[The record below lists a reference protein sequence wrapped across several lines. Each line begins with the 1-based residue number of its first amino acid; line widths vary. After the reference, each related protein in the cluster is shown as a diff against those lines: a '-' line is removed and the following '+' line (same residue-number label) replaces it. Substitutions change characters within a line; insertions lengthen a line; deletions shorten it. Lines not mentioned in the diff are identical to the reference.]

1 MVVKHHAGGLRGL
14 ARRVR
19 NVEALDRQGI
29 EVFLRQIQRLGQGAR
44 ARLLRARLGQQ
55 ARQLQVGILARH
67 VEPGAV
73 LTTRLVHHAHALSG
87 LLRQRL
93 RQHLV
98 HRLAGDQQGRHG
110 HADVVL
116 RDEGLQHLLLHRRG
130 RSRSILGG
138 IDTGSI
144 LHMHREVGPVAQ
156 VAAAAHHGQVH
167 AGAAT
172 LHAHGKNVH
181 VLVRGGFHRL
191 LVQHAR
197 ERRDLVAQLGRL
209 LELQPLGVGHH
220 ARLQLLQ
227 ERLGFA
233 AQKRLGVR
241 HVLRIGLGRYQAH
254 AGRGAALD
262 LVEQA
267 GPRAVGKHRVLA
279 GAQAEHLLQ
288 QLDGFLH
295 RPAVRVRAK
304 VAVPLVDAATV
315 VGHARKALECR
326 LALPVLGSHAGDLE
340 ERVALVV
347 AEQDVVPGVL
357 RLDEVVLQQQRLGL
371 GAHHRGLQARDLAH
385 HVADARAAVLL
396 GEIAG
401 HALLEVARLAHIQ
414 QRALGVEIA
423 VHARQ
428 GWQRSHLRQQFFGM
442 PFLHG
447 AIVRRQCGPCACKPF
462 PPRCNGTS
470 SAA

>member
-1 MVVKHHAGGLRGL
+1 
-14 ARRVR
+14 
-19 NVEALDRQGI
+19 
-29 EVFLRQIQRLGQGAR
+29 
-44 ARLLRARLGQQ
+44 
-55 ARQLQVGILARH
+55 
-67 VEPGAV
+67 
-73 LTTRLVHHAHALSG
+73 
-87 LLRQRL
+87 
-93 RQHLV
+93 
-98 HRLAGDQQGRHG
+98 
-110 HADVVL
+110 
-116 RDEGLQHLLLHRRG
+116 
-130 RSRSILGG
+130 
-138 IDTGSI
+138 
-144 LHMHREVGPVAQ
+144 MHREVGPVAQ

-241 HVLRIGLGRYQAH
+241 HVAAHRPRGRYQAH

-262 LVEQA
+262 LVKQA
-267 GPRAVGKHRVLA
+267 RPRAVGKHRVLA

-295 RPAVRVRAK
+295 RPAVRVRPE
-304 VAVPLVDAATV
+304 VAVPLVDAAPV
-315 VGHARKALECR
+315 VGHARKALQRR

-340 ERVALVV
+340 EGVALVV

-371 GAHHRGLQARDLAH
+371 GAHHRGLQAHDLAH

-428 GWQRSHLRQQFFGM
+428 GWQRGHLRQQFFGM
-442 PFLHG
+442 PIMHG
-447 AIVRRQCGPCACKPF
+447 AIVRRQCGPCVRKPL
-462 PPRCNGTS
+462 PPPCNGTS